1 MPDGMMHHQK
11 SLHPGNRQSSL
22 LQAQPSPQSIATALK
37 LALENTKWLLFLGGT
52 YIITISLTLSAFNA
66 QNLKIVF
73 LDPFMAVS
81 YGIFLIAF
89 LFIQKMRRR
98 LNAYA
103 TPENI
108 FTSILFIAI
117 AAPYASAFAS
127 FKQSMILLK
136 PFEYDV
142 LFWQWDYF
150 LHFGNNPWTLFNS
163 LYDQPFIIQGIDNLY
178 ILWFIV
184 LIVITY
190 WMVLTKDKIIC
201 QTYFISTIA
210 VWSLLG
216 SGLGYILYSAGPC
229 YFDRL
234 GLGIDNAYAALFQ
247 KLEAINATNS
257 LWALGNQSRLWEAF
271 VSRHWLP
278 FGGISAMPSVHVA
291 MAAVFALTLT
301 RRNVYLGILG
311 WLYYIAIMVGSVVL
325 GWHYAVD
332 GYVATLLTLLIWKV
346 AGFLA
351 RMQLFPDSPGAATR
365 STSRPPKA

>member
-1 MPDGMMHHQK
+1 MIHHPK
-11 SLHPGNRQSSL
+11 SLQPRDKQSVPLQTQSHPK
-22 LQAQPSPQSIATALK
+22 SIATALK
-37 LALENTKWLLFLGGT
+37 HALENTKSLLFLGGA

-66 QNLKIVF
+66 QSLKIVF
-73 LDPFMAVS
+73 FDPFMAVS
-81 YGIFLIAF
+81 YCIFSIAF
-89 LFIQKMRRR
+89 LCIQKMRRR
-98 LNAYA
+98 LDAYA
-103 TPENI
+103 TQENL

-117 AAPYASAFAS
+117 GAPYASAFAS

-136 PFEYDV
+136 PFAYDA
-142 LFWQWDYF
+142 LFWQWDYL
-150 LHFGNNPWTLFNS
+150 LHFRNNPWTLFDP
-163 LYDQPFIIQGIDNLY
+163 LYDQPFTIQSIDNLY

-184 LIVITY
+184 LLSITY
-190 WMVLTKDKIIC
+190 WMVLTKDKIVS
-201 QTYFISTIA
+201 QTYFISTIF

-229 YFDRL
+229 YFNRL
-234 GLGIDNAYAALFQ
+234 GLGTDNSYAALFQ

-291 MAAVFALTLT
+291 MAVVFALTLT
-301 RRNVYLGILG
+301 SRNVYLGIVG
-311 WLYYIAIMVGSVVL
+311 WLYYIAILVGSVVL

-332 GYVATLLTLLIWKV
+332 GYVATLLTLLIWKM

-351 RMQLFPDSPGAATR
+351 RMQLFPASPAAETR
-365 STSRPPKA
+365 DTSQPPKA